1 VPLDEVPVAGN
12 ALRHVQA
19 GALAG
24 CPTHL
29 LMTGKSEH
37 LRGPVGA
44 VGAMT
49 TPLLGLPEGTHLHED
64 LSAFA
69 DWLLAQAPT
78 TPQ

>member
-1 VPLDEVPVAGN
+1 MPLDEVPVAGN

-37 LRGPVGA
+37 LRAHAGA
-44 VGAMT
+44 PETLSAQL
-49 TPLLGLPEGTHLHED
+49 PGLPEGTQLHED
-64 LSAFA
+64 LGAFA

-78 TPQ
+78 TPH